1 MAKNVKIGVS
11 VDTNSGVAS
20 IGGLNKSFNQLG
32 NATQATNKYIKDI
45 EKSFLGL
52 SKSVID
58 MNAHLTQAYQG
69 YKTLA
74 LDIKNFGS
82 SFIEASKSFETAKT
96 QLAFITATTHS
107 NIDTTGKAI
116 SQLEKWKAATKSSEK
131 TFKDFNDL
139 HTKTGYSLQDLSS
152 MFQSFAS
159 TALNNMSFD
168 EAKKAFE
175 SIMIATS
182 NTSMSAN
189 QLSIT
194 MDSLGAGAFS
204 ASGDLRRFA
213 ESLGITNDAM
223 SEAKK
228 NGKLFDLFIEKT
240 KELTKYTDY
249 TTQTYEKQMQ
259 KFEANMQMLQAEI
272 SKPIFDTLKS
282 SLIDINTYIKD
293 NEKEIKAGIKAITEF
308 ATSFK
313 DLAIGAGLAYV
324 AFKSFN
330 SFKNSSFFTSLS
342 NGIKNVKKDYDD
354 LVEKQK
360 TSLELI
366 KKNENLKIQLQGLK
380 EAKNDLEKLK
390 ALMPDLANY
399 AKYNNKIDLGS
410 INKDGTKN
418 LSGVMIGREALLIE
432 QGARSEIKRLQKE
445 IIDNE
450 ALINQNI
457 IKRNPLLS
465 TIKGTMSN
473 LANSALNFTKA
484 LAPTAGLI
492 ALMTFIEKLYTNWD
506 NFDKALEKTSKRKLE
521 NKSSKELDEYVKN
534 LKSQMD
540 ALEANGSVLGAQIT
554 SKLDF
559 WYIKE
564 GVESVLKGTDYMFE
578 SVTGKQ
584 LKMNKEA
591 RKAYEQIQANL
602 KLAEEAAKKAKEQEF
617 KLEAIDNLP
626 ASVSKAMESL
636 KALRIPQSTEEQAEN
651 LRKQYELISETIQ
664 QITNNANWNKD
675 LAKLEQYNAL
685 VAQRT
690 HYEEYINKQEEQRL
704 KKEKEIANQ
713 KLAERIKEQNEAL
726 KEISQIGMS
735 EYDKKLSQINEKL
748 KVWKKL
754 GIDKNK
760 LKQAEESLKINL
772 DLESANKDFEDT
784 KNLMIEFYESI
795 ENKQEAWALKE
806 IELRDKY
813 SKLLSE
819 NLIKEEDFKKMI
831 KANKDAYFQ
840 MGKDSKKA
848 MSEVEKN
855 YNQMI
860 ANMQKTIESS
870 FFDVINGKIKTLKDL
885 FKDLGKTILQDFL
898 SPYISSLSGF
908 LSKAGAGVLSGLM
921 PNFAFGNVNSHSQ
934 TNAFSSVVEFAK
946 NQGLNLN
953 SDGKYQG
960 VVNGVEV
967 VMDKTGTIE
976 KGNNAFNNV
985 SNIIE
990 GASKL
995 DGIMSGE
1002 WIDKAGATYDKVM
1015 NWFGSSQ
1022 NAGSEISFSDALNA
1036 DGFSDFLSSSSDIS
1050 TTIENSSTNIIDSI
1064 GNGFNSLFDNL
1075 QGYINSIGTFGSNL
1089 LANGSAYLANF
1100 LGLGASF
1107 TNGASLAG
1115 MGLSGASN
1123 ALSLGFG
1130 EGLGYIGGT
1139 LANAA
1144 MGGLLGYGIGSLGDW
1159 LFKADTHAGTG
1170 GAIGGALGSIIMP
1183 GIGAIVGGLLGSV
1196 IGGIFG
1202 KTKVTGSGLQLWENI
1217 NFSDFFTNSNLQG
1230 YVDYQKKGWFSKKS
1244 WTEYN
1249 NLSDKKIKEIN
1260 RVLENQ
1266 YATLVKLNAN
1276 LDKFELVAGKYANN
1290 SLFDTA
1296 LPTALLKSFLN
1307 IDDKSEIDA
1316 QIVAIQ
1322 EKAKANNISYAQQL
1336 SNQFG
1341 TFMQMQTSILNQIYK
1356 NDPTKQAKLAYD
1368 DTMYALK
1375 TAMRNA
1381 TGGFSLFGLS
1391 EESFKDLGQ
1400 LSAEALNKAFNES
1413 LRQDFSPENLEIWQ
1427 QLTQAY
1433 TQAQEQVKN
1442 LLNSIIQKTQEL
1454 MQINQSFLSANGI
1467 SSSIFEVNHLMNS
1480 YATLM
1485 SGLKDDLNDSEKEM
1499 LKDIFSANDKLL
1511 SLGYEGLNEFLST
1524 GNTELRKQLVDII
1537 TQFKQISDKQ
1547 GGLIF
1552 SSEHLNKLAE
1562 VEKLINAYENK
1573 DESKE
1578 ADQVR
1583 LNENNKLLSKL
1594 NSELGILSSLGSFS
1608 TNLINQSIAT
1618 SESVALNYDKILK
1631 QAKND
1636 FKNGNLTSSSF
1647 SALQNAATQKANEI
1661 KNQASSFAE
1670 YQLQMLKMANE
1681 MKDLGGEADLNSIQ
1695 DKIEAITEENKK
1707 LQEKL
1712 DQTLKDTSNMTLE
1725 ELKEYK
1731 KTLIAQSEAEIA
1743 KMIEYL
1749 GEESPMAKYLQ
1760 ETIKSIKDGASL
1772 TETTLKN
1779 LEYALLQYQNNQAN
1793 IDKDLNNEIKNPYKK
1808 MKAFADGGI
1817 VTRPTNALIGENGY
1831 PEAVIP
1837 LKNGKGLKIDAS
1849 GVFEKIGIAFEKAI
1863 NKGFN
1868 SFEEKLDLIAS
1879 KIDNV
1884 DKSVKRANMDLS
1896 ILTKQTREIAEN
1908 I

>member
-32 NATQATNKYIKDI
+32 NATQTTNKYIKDI

-354 LVEKQK
+354 LIIKQK
-360 TSLELI
+360 EMKELVINQRNLKFQAQSFKDAIKDLERLQSLMPQKAKEVSNLAPFYSTSQKTMISAEKMLLQQEALKNIRNLEEEI
-366 KKNENLKIQLQGLK
+366 KKNE
-380 EAKNDLEKLK
+380 
-390 ALMPDLANY
+390 
-399 AKYNNKIDLGS
+399 
-410 INKDGTKN
+410 T
-418 LSGVMIGREALLIE
+418 
-432 QGARSEIKRLQKE
+432 
-445 IIDNE
+445 
-450 ALINQNI
+450 LINESI
-457 IKRNPLLS
+457 LKRNPLLS

-559 WYIKE
+559 WHIKE
-564 GVESVLKGTDYMFE
+564 GVESVLKGT
-578 SVTGKQ
+578 Q

-602 KLAEEAAKKAKEQEF
+602 KLAEEATKKAKEQEF

-1183 GIGAIVGGLLGSV
+1183 GIGTIVGGLLGSV

>member
-32 NATQATNKYIKDI
+32 NVTQATNKYIKDI

-139 HTKTGYSLQDLSS
+139 HTKTGYSLQDLAS
-152 MFQSFAS
+152 MFRSFSS

-182 NTSMSAN
+182 NTSMTTE
-189 QLSIT
+189 QLSMT
-194 MDSLGAGAFS
+194 MDSLGAGVFS

-259 KFEANMQMLQAEI
+259 KFEANMQMLKAEI
-272 SKPIFDTLKS
+272 SKPIFDALKN

-293 NEKEIKAGIKAITEF
+293 NEKEIKADIKAITEF

-354 LVEKQK
+354 LIIKQK
-360 TSLELI
+360 EMKELVINQRNLKFQAQSFKDAIKDLERLQSLMPQKAKEVSNLAPFYSTSQKTMISAEKMLLQQEALKNIRNLEEEI
-366 KKNENLKIQLQGLK
+366 KKNE
-380 EAKNDLEKLK
+380 
-390 ALMPDLANY
+390 
-399 AKYNNKIDLGS
+399 
-410 INKDGTKN
+410 T
-418 LSGVMIGREALLIE
+418 
-432 QGARSEIKRLQKE
+432 
-445 IIDNE
+445 
-450 ALINQNI
+450 LINESI
-457 IKRNPLLS
+457 LKRNPLLS

-748 KVWKKL
+748 KAWKKL

-1130 EGLGYIGGT
+1130 GGLGYIGGT

-1183 GIGAIVGGLLGSV
+1183 GIGTIVGGLLGSV

-1573 DESKE
+1573 DENKE
-1578 ADQVR
+1578 AEQVR

>member
-32 NATQATNKYIKDI
+32 NVTQATNKYIKDI

-107 NIDTTGKAI
+107 NIDATGKAI

-139 HTKTGYSLQDLSS
+139 HTKTGYSLQDLAS
-152 MFQSFAS
+152 MFRSFSS

-182 NTSMSAN
+182 NTSMTTE
-189 QLSIT
+189 QLSMT
-194 MDSLGAGAFS
+194 MDSLGAGVFS

-259 KFEANMQMLQAEI
+259 KFEANMQMLKAEI
-272 SKPIFDTLKS
+272 SKPIFDALKN

-293 NEKEIKAGIKAITEF
+293 NEKEIKADIKAITEF

-354 LVEKQK
+354 LIIKQK
-360 TSLELI
+360 EMKELVINQRNLKFQAQSFKDAIKDLERLQSLMPQKAKEVSNLAPFYSTSQKTMISAEKMLLQQEALKNIRNLEEEI
-366 KKNENLKIQLQGLK
+366 KKNE
-380 EAKNDLEKLK
+380 
-390 ALMPDLANY
+390 
-399 AKYNNKIDLGS
+399 
-410 INKDGTKN
+410 T
-418 LSGVMIGREALLIE
+418 
-432 QGARSEIKRLQKE
+432 
-445 IIDNE
+445 
-450 ALINQNI
+450 LINESI
-457 IKRNPLLS
+457 LKRNPLLS

-559 WYIKE
+559 WHIKE

-602 KLAEEAAKKAKEQEF
+602 KLAEEATKKAKEQEF

-1183 GIGAIVGGLLGSV
+1183 GIGTIVGGLLGSV

>member
-32 NATQATNKYIKDI
+32 NVTQATNKYIKDI

-107 NIDTTGKAI
+107 NIDATGKAI

-139 HTKTGYSLQDLSS
+139 HTKTGYSLQDLAS
-152 MFQSFAS
+152 MFRSFSS

-182 NTSMSAN
+182 NTSMTTE
-189 QLSIT
+189 QLSMT
-194 MDSLGAGAFS
+194 MDSLGAGVFS

-259 KFEANMQMLQAEI
+259 KFEANMQMLKAEI
-272 SKPIFDTLKS
+272 SKPIFDALKN

-293 NEKEIKAGIKAITEF
+293 NEKEIKADIKAITEF

-354 LVEKQK
+354 LIIKQK
-360 TSLELI
+360 EMKELVINQRNLKFQAQSFKDAIKDLERLQSLMPQKAKEVSNLAPFYSTSQKTMISAEKMLLQQEALKNIRNLEEEI
-366 KKNENLKIQLQGLK
+366 KKNE
-380 EAKNDLEKLK
+380 
-390 ALMPDLANY
+390 
-399 AKYNNKIDLGS
+399 
-410 INKDGTKN
+410 T
-418 LSGVMIGREALLIE
+418 
-432 QGARSEIKRLQKE
+432 
-445 IIDNE
+445 
-450 ALINQNI
+450 LINESI
-457 IKRNPLLS
+457 LKRNPLLS

-748 KVWKKL
+748 KAWKKL

-1130 EGLGYIGGT
+1130 GGLGYIGGT

-1183 GIGAIVGGLLGSV
+1183 GIGTIVGGLLGSV

>member
-32 NATQATNKYIKDI
+32 NATQTTNKYIKDI

-354 LVEKQK
+354 LIIKQK
-360 TSLELI
+360 EMKELVINQRNLKFQAQSFKDAIKDLERLQSLMPQKAKEVSNLAPFYSTSQKTMISAEKMLLQQEALKNIRNLEEEI
-366 KKNENLKIQLQGLK
+366 KKNE
-380 EAKNDLEKLK
+380 
-390 ALMPDLANY
+390 
-399 AKYNNKIDLGS
+399 
-410 INKDGTKN
+410 T
-418 LSGVMIGREALLIE
+418 
-432 QGARSEIKRLQKE
+432 
-445 IIDNE
+445 
-450 ALINQNI
+450 LINESI
-457 IKRNPLLS
+457 LKRNPLLS

-473 LANSALNFTKA
+473 LANCALNFTKA

-559 WYIKE
+559 WHIKE

-602 KLAEEAAKKAKEQEF
+602 KLAEEATKKAKEQEF

-1183 GIGAIVGGLLGSV
+1183 GIGTIVGGLLGSV

-1499 LKDIFSANDKLL
+1499 LKDI
-1511 SLGYEGLNEFLST
+1511 
-1524 GNTELRKQLVDII
+1524 LVLM
-1537 TQFKQISDKQ
+1537 IS
-1547 GGLIF
+1547 F
-1552 SSEHLNKLAE
+1552 
-1562 VEKLINAYENK
+1562 
-1573 DESKE
+1573 
-1578 ADQVR
+1578 
-1583 LNENNKLLSKL
+1583 
-1594 NSELGILSSLGSFS
+1594 
-1608 TNLINQSIAT
+1608 
-1618 SESVALNYDKILK
+1618 
-1631 QAKND
+1631 
-1636 FKNGNLTSSSF
+1636 
-1647 SALQNAATQKANEI
+1647 
-1661 KNQASSFAE
+1661 
-1670 YQLQMLKMANE
+1670 
-1681 MKDLGGEADLNSIQ
+1681 
-1695 DKIEAITEENKK
+1695 
-1707 LQEKL
+1707 
-1712 DQTLKDTSNMTLE
+1712 
-1725 ELKEYK
+1725 
-1731 KTLIAQSEAEIA
+1731 
-1743 KMIEYL
+1743 
-1749 GEESPMAKYLQ
+1749 
-1760 ETIKSIKDGASL
+1760 
-1772 TETTLKN
+1772 
-1779 LEYALLQYQNNQAN
+1779 
-1793 IDKDLNNEIKNPYKK
+1793 
-1808 MKAFADGGI
+1808 
-1817 VTRPTNALIGENGY
+1817 
-1831 PEAVIP
+1831 
-1837 LKNGKGLKIDAS
+1837 
-1849 GVFEKIGIAFEKAI
+1849 
-1863 NKGFN
+1863 
-1868 SFEEKLDLIAS
+1868 
-1879 KIDNV
+1879 
-1884 DKSVKRANMDLS
+1884 
-1896 ILTKQTREIAEN
+1896 
-1908 I
+1908 

>member
-32 NATQATNKYIKDI
+32 NVTQATNKYIKDI

-107 NIDTTGKAI
+107 NIDATGKAI

-139 HTKTGYSLQDLSS
+139 HTKTGYSLQDLAS
-152 MFQSFAS
+152 MFRSFSS

-182 NTSMSAN
+182 NTSMTTE
-189 QLSIT
+189 QLSMT
-194 MDSLGAGAFS
+194 MDSLGAGVFS

-259 KFEANMQMLQAEI
+259 KFEANMQMLKAEI
-272 SKPIFDTLKS
+272 SKPIFDALKN

-354 LVEKQK
+354 LIIKQK
-360 TSLELI
+360 EMKELVINQRNLKFQAQSFKDAIKDLERLQSLMPQKAKEVSNLAPFYSTSQKTMISAEKMLLQQEALKNIRNLEEEI
-366 KKNENLKIQLQGLK
+366 KKNE
-380 EAKNDLEKLK
+380 
-390 ALMPDLANY
+390 
-399 AKYNNKIDLGS
+399 
-410 INKDGTKN
+410 T
-418 LSGVMIGREALLIE
+418 
-432 QGARSEIKRLQKE
+432 
-445 IIDNE
+445 
-450 ALINQNI
+450 LINESI
-457 IKRNPLLS
+457 LKRNPLLS

-1183 GIGAIVGGLLGSV
+1183 GIGTIVGGLLGSV

-1400 LSAEALNKAFNES
+1400 LSAEALNKAFNGS

-1618 SESVALNYDKILK
+1618 SESVVLNYDKILK

-1779 LEYALLQYQNNQAN
+1779 LEYALLQYQNNQVN

>member
-189 QLSIT
+189 QLSNT

-223 SEAKK
+223 GEAKK

-354 LVEKQK
+354 LIIKQK
-360 TSLELI
+360 EMKELVINQRNLKFQAQSFKDAIKDLERLQSLMPQKAKEVSNLAPFYSTSQKTMISAEKMLLQQEALKNIRNLEEEI
-366 KKNENLKIQLQGLK
+366 KKNE
-380 EAKNDLEKLK
+380 
-390 ALMPDLANY
+390 
-399 AKYNNKIDLGS
+399 
-410 INKDGTKN
+410 T
-418 LSGVMIGREALLIE
+418 
-432 QGARSEIKRLQKE
+432 
-445 IIDNE
+445 
-450 ALINQNI
+450 LINESI
-457 IKRNPLLS
+457 LKRNPLLS

-1100 LGLGASF
+1100 LGLGVSF

-1130 EGLGYIGGT
+1130 GGLGYIGGT

-1183 GIGAIVGGLLGSV
+1183 GIGTIVGGLLGSV

-1202 KTKVTGSGLQLWENI
+1202 KTKVTGRGLQLWENI

-1837 LKNGKGLKIDAS
+1837 LKDGKGLKIDAS
-1849 GVFEKIGIAFEKAI
+1849 GVFEKLGNAFEKAI
-1863 NKGFN
+1863 NKGFK
-1868 SFEEKLDLIAS
+1868 SFEEKLDLIAL

>member
-32 NATQATNKYIKDI
+32 NVTQATNKYIKDI

-107 NIDTTGKAI
+107 NIDATGKAI

-139 HTKTGYSLQDLSS
+139 HTKTGYSLQDLAS
-152 MFQSFAS
+152 MFRSFSS

-182 NTSMSAN
+182 NTSMTTE
-189 QLSIT
+189 QLSMT
-194 MDSLGAGAFS
+194 MDSLGAGVFS

-259 KFEANMQMLQAEI
+259 KFEANMQMLKAEI
-272 SKPIFDTLKS
+272 SKPIFDALKN

-354 LVEKQK
+354 LIIKQK
-360 TSLELI
+360 EMKELVINQRNLKFQAQSFKDAIKDLERLQSLMPQKAKEVSNLAPFYSTSQKTMISAEKMLLQQEALKNIRNLEEEI
-366 KKNENLKIQLQGLK
+366 KKNE
-380 EAKNDLEKLK
+380 
-390 ALMPDLANY
+390 
-399 AKYNNKIDLGS
+399 
-410 INKDGTKN
+410 T
-418 LSGVMIGREALLIE
+418 
-432 QGARSEIKRLQKE
+432 
-445 IIDNE
+445 
-450 ALINQNI
+450 LINESI
-457 IKRNPLLS
+457 LKRNPLLS

-1183 GIGAIVGGLLGSV
+1183 GIGTIVGGLLGSV

-1618 SESVALNYDKILK
+1618 SESVVLNYDKILK

-1779 LEYALLQYQNNQAN
+1779 LEYALLQYQNNQVN

>member
-32 NATQATNKYIKDI
+32 NVTQATNKYIKDI

-354 LVEKQK
+354 LIIKQK
-360 TSLELI
+360 EMKELVINQRNLKFQAQSFKDAIKDLERLQSLMPQKAKEVSNLAPFYSTSQKTMISAEKMLLQQEALKNIRNLEEEI
-366 KKNENLKIQLQGLK
+366 KKNE
-380 EAKNDLEKLK
+380 
-390 ALMPDLANY
+390 
-399 AKYNNKIDLGS
+399 
-410 INKDGTKN
+410 T
-418 LSGVMIGREALLIE
+418 
-432 QGARSEIKRLQKE
+432 
-445 IIDNE
+445 
-450 ALINQNI
+450 LINESI
-457 IKRNPLLS
+457 LKRNPLLS

-473 LANSALNFTKA
+473 LANCALNFTKA

-591 RKAYEQIQANL
+591 SKAYEQIQANL
-602 KLAEEAAKKAKEQEF
+602 KLAEEATKKAKEQEF

-1130 EGLGYIGGT
+1130 GGLGYIGGT

-1183 GIGAIVGGLLGSV
+1183 GIGTIVGGLLGSV

-1202 KTKVTGSGLQLWENI
+1202 KTKVTGRGLQLWENI

-1779 LEYALLQYQNNQAN
+1779 LEYALLQYQNNGAI
-1793 IDKDLNNEIKNPYKK
+1793 IDKNLNDEVKNPYKK
-1808 MKAFADGGI
+1808 TKAFADGGI

-1837 LKNGKGLKIDAS
+1837 LKDGKGLKIDAS
-1849 GVFEKIGIAFEKAI
+1849 GVFEKLGNAFEKAI
-1863 NKGFN
+1863 NKGFK
-1868 SFEEKLDLIAS
+1868 SFEERLDLIAL

>member
-32 NATQATNKYIKDI
+32 NATQTTNKYIKDI

-182 NTSMSAN
+182 NTSMSAD
-189 QLSIT
+189 QLSNT

-354 LVEKQK
+354 LIIKQK
-360 TSLELI
+360 EMKELVINQRNLKFQAQSFKDAIKDLERLQSLMPQKAKEVSNLAPFYSTSQKTMISAEKMLLQQEALKNIRNLEEEI
-366 KKNENLKIQLQGLK
+366 KKNE
-380 EAKNDLEKLK
+380 
-390 ALMPDLANY
+390 
-399 AKYNNKIDLGS
+399 
-410 INKDGTKN
+410 T
-418 LSGVMIGREALLIE
+418 
-432 QGARSEIKRLQKE
+432 
-445 IIDNE
+445 
-450 ALINQNI
+450 LINESI
-457 IKRNPLLS
+457 LKRNPLLS

-473 LANSALNFTKA
+473 LANCALNFTKA

-636 KALRIPQSTEEQAEN
+636 KALSIPQSTEEQAEN

-748 KVWKKL
+748 KAWKKL

-1130 EGLGYIGGT
+1130 GGLGYIGGT

-1183 GIGAIVGGLLGSV
+1183 GIGTIVGGLLGSV

-1375 TAMRNA
+1375 TAMRNS

-1712 DQTLKDTSNMTLE
+1712 DQALKDTSNMTLE

-1779 LEYALLQYQNNQAN
+1779 LEYALLQYQNNQVN

>member
-32 NATQATNKYIKDI
+32 NVTQATNKYIKDI

-107 NIDTTGKAI
+107 NIDATGKAI

-139 HTKTGYSLQDLSS
+139 HTKTGYSLQDLAS
-152 MFQSFAS
+152 MFRSFSS

-182 NTSMSAN
+182 NTSMTTE
-189 QLSIT
+189 QLSMT
-194 MDSLGAGAFS
+194 MDSLGAGVFS

-259 KFEANMQMLQAEI
+259 KFEANMQMLKAEI
-272 SKPIFDTLKS
+272 SKPIFDALKN

-354 LVEKQK
+354 LIIKQK
-360 TSLELI
+360 EMKELVINQRNLKFQAQSFKDAIKDLERLQSLMPQKAKEVSNLAPFYSTSQKTMISAEKMLLQQEALKNIRNLEEEI
-366 KKNENLKIQLQGLK
+366 KKNE
-380 EAKNDLEKLK
+380 
-390 ALMPDLANY
+390 
-399 AKYNNKIDLGS
+399 
-410 INKDGTKN
+410 T
-418 LSGVMIGREALLIE
+418 
-432 QGARSEIKRLQKE
+432 
-445 IIDNE
+445 
-450 ALINQNI
+450 LINESI
-457 IKRNPLLS
+457 LKRNPLLS

-1183 GIGAIVGGLLGSV
+1183 GIGTIVGGLLGSV

-1779 LEYALLQYQNNQAN
+1779 LEYALLQYQNNQVN

>member
-1 MAKNVKIGVS
+1 M
-11 VDTNSGVAS
+11 
-20 IGGLNKSFNQLG
+20 
-32 NATQATNKYIKDI
+32 
-45 EKSFLGL
+45 
-52 SKSVID
+52 
-58 MNAHLTQAYQG
+58 
-69 YKTLA
+69 
-74 LDIKNFGS
+74 
-82 SFIEASKSFETAKT
+82 
-96 QLAFITATTHS
+96 
-107 NIDTTGKAI
+107 
-116 SQLEKWKAATKSSEK
+116 
-131 TFKDFNDL
+131 
-139 HTKTGYSLQDLSS
+139 
-152 MFQSFAS
+152 
-159 TALNNMSFD
+159 
-168 EAKKAFE
+168 
-175 SIMIATS
+175 
-182 NTSMSAN
+182 
-189 QLSIT
+189 
-194 MDSLGAGAFS
+194 
-204 ASGDLRRFA
+204 
-213 ESLGITNDAM
+213 
-223 SEAKK
+223 
-228 NGKLFDLFIEKT
+228 
-240 KELTKYTDY
+240 KELVIN
-249 TTQTYEKQMQ
+249 QRNL
-259 KFEANMQMLQAEI
+259 KFQAQ
-272 SKPIFDTLKS
+272 
-282 SLIDINTYIKD
+282 
-293 NEKEIKAGIKAITEF
+293 
-308 ATSFK
+308 SFK
-313 DLAIGAGLAYV
+313 DAIKDLERLQSLMPQKAKEVSNLAPFY
-324 AFKSFN
+324 S
-330 SFKNSSFFTSLS
+330 TS
-342 NGIKNVKKDYDD
+342 
-354 LVEKQK
+354 QK
-360 TSLELI
+360 TMISAEKMLLQQEALKNIRNLEEEI
-366 KKNENLKIQLQGLK
+366 KKNE
-380 EAKNDLEKLK
+380 
-390 ALMPDLANY
+390 
-399 AKYNNKIDLGS
+399 
-410 INKDGTKN
+410 T
-418 LSGVMIGREALLIE
+418 
-432 QGARSEIKRLQKE
+432 
-445 IIDNE
+445 
-450 ALINQNI
+450 LINESI
-457 IKRNPLLS
+457 LKRNPLLS

-473 LANSALNFTKA
+473 LANCALNFTKA

-1130 EGLGYIGGT
+1130 GGLGYIGGT

-1183 GIGAIVGGLLGSV
+1183 GIGTIVGGLLGSV

>member
-32 NATQATNKYIKDI
+32 NATQTTNKYIKDI

-354 LVEKQK
+354 LIIKQK
-360 TSLELI
+360 EMKELVINQRNLKFQAQSFKDAIKDLERLQSLMPQKAKEVSNLAPFYSTSQKTMISAEKMLLQQEALKNIRNLEEEI
-366 KKNENLKIQLQGLK
+366 KKNE
-380 EAKNDLEKLK
+380 
-390 ALMPDLANY
+390 
-399 AKYNNKIDLGS
+399 
-410 INKDGTKN
+410 T
-418 LSGVMIGREALLIE
+418 
-432 QGARSEIKRLQKE
+432 
-445 IIDNE
+445 
-450 ALINQNI
+450 LINESI
-457 IKRNPLLS
+457 LKRNPLLS

-473 LANSALNFTKA
+473 LANCALNFTKA

-1130 EGLGYIGGT
+1130 GGLGYIGGT

-1170 GAIGGALGSIIMP
+1170 GALGSIIMP
-1183 GIGAIVGGLLGSV
+1183 GIGTIVGGLLGSV

-1375 TAMRNA
+1375 TAMRNS

-1779 LEYALLQYQNNQAN
+1779 LEYALLQYQNNQVN

>member
-32 NATQATNKYIKDI
+32 NVTQATNKYIKDI

-107 NIDTTGKAI
+107 NIDATGKAI

-139 HTKTGYSLQDLSS
+139 HTKTGYSLQDLAS
-152 MFQSFAS
+152 MFRSFSS

-182 NTSMSAN
+182 NTSMTTE
-189 QLSIT
+189 QLSMT

-354 LVEKQK
+354 LIIKQK
-360 TSLELI
+360 EMKELVINQRNLKFQAQSFKDAIKDLERLQSLMPQKAKEVSNLAPFYSTSQKTMISAEKMLLQQEALKNIRNLEEEI
-366 KKNENLKIQLQGLK
+366 KKNE
-380 EAKNDLEKLK
+380 
-390 ALMPDLANY
+390 
-399 AKYNNKIDLGS
+399 
-410 INKDGTKN
+410 T
-418 LSGVMIGREALLIE
+418 
-432 QGARSEIKRLQKE
+432 
-445 IIDNE
+445 
-450 ALINQNI
+450 LINESI
-457 IKRNPLLS
+457 LKRNPLLS

-473 LANSALNFTKA
+473 LANCALNFTKA

-1130 EGLGYIGGT
+1130 GGLGYIGGT

-1183 GIGAIVGGLLGSV
+1183 GIGTIVGGLLGSV

-1375 TAMRNA
+1375 TAMRNS

-1779 LEYALLQYQNNQAN
+1779 LEYALLQYQNNQVN

>member
-32 NATQATNKYIKDI
+32 NVTQATNKYIKDI

-107 NIDTTGKAI
+107 NIDATGKAI

-139 HTKTGYSLQDLSS
+139 HTKTGYSLQDLAS
-152 MFQSFAS
+152 MFRSFSS

-182 NTSMSAN
+182 NTSMTTE
-189 QLSIT
+189 QLSMT
-194 MDSLGAGAFS
+194 MDSLGAGVFS

-259 KFEANMQMLQAEI
+259 KFEANMQMLKAEI
-272 SKPIFDTLKS
+272 SKPIFDALKN

-293 NEKEIKAGIKAITEF
+293 NEKEIKADIKAITEF

-354 LVEKQK
+354 LIIKQK
-360 TSLELI
+360 EMKELVINQRNLKFQAQSFKDAIKDLERLQSLMPQKAKEVSNLAPFYSTSQKTMISAEKMLLQQEALKNIRNLEEEI
-366 KKNENLKIQLQGLK
+366 KKNE
-380 EAKNDLEKLK
+380 
-390 ALMPDLANY
+390 
-399 AKYNNKIDLGS
+399 
-410 INKDGTKN
+410 T
-418 LSGVMIGREALLIE
+418 
-432 QGARSEIKRLQKE
+432 
-445 IIDNE
+445 
-450 ALINQNI
+450 LINESI
-457 IKRNPLLS
+457 LKRNPLLS

-748 KVWKKL
+748 KIWKKL

-990 GASKL
+990 GVSKL

-1130 EGLGYIGGT
+1130 GGLGYIGGT

-1183 GIGAIVGGLLGSV
+1183 GIGTIVGGLLGSV

-1524 GNTELRKQLVDII
+1524 GNTELRKELVDII

>member
-107 NIDTTGKAI
+107 NIDATGKAI

-139 HTKTGYSLQDLSS
+139 HTKTGYSLQDLAS

-182 NTSMSAN
+182 NTSMSTN

-194 MDSLGAGAFS
+194 MDSLGAGVFS

-213 ESLGITNDAM
+213 ESLGITNEAM

-259 KFEANMQMLQAEI
+259 KFQANMQMLQAEI

-282 SLIDINTYIKD
+282 SLIDINTYIND
-293 NEKEIKAGIKAITEF
+293 NEKEIKADIKAITEF

-313 DLAIGAGLAYV
+313 DLAIGVGLAYV

-354 LVEKQK
+354 LIIKQK
-360 TSLELI
+360 EMKELVINQRNLKFQAQSFKDAIKDLERLQSLMPQKAKEVSNLAPFYSTSQKTMISAEKMLLQQEALKNIRNLEEEI
-366 KKNENLKIQLQGLK
+366 KK
-380 EAKNDLEKLK
+380 
-390 ALMPDLANY
+390 
-399 AKYNNKIDLGS
+399 
-410 INKDGTKN
+410 
-418 LSGVMIGREALLIE
+418 
-432 QGARSEIKRLQKE
+432 
-445 IIDNE
+445 NE
-450 ALINQNI
+450 ALINESI
-457 IKRNPLLS
+457 LKRNPLLS

-636 KALRIPQSTEEQAEN
+636 KALRIPESTEEQAEN

-1130 EGLGYIGGT
+1130 GGLGYIGGT
-1139 LANAA
+1139 LVNAA

-1183 GIGAIVGGLLGSV
+1183 GIGTIVGGLLGSV

-1316 QIVAIQ
+1316 QIAAIQ
-1322 EKAKANNISYAQQL
+1322 EKAKANNISYAEQL

-1341 TFMQMQTSILNQIYK
+1341 TFMQMQTTILNQIYK

-1524 GNTELRKQLVDII
+1524 GNTELRKELVDII
-1537 TQFKQISDKQ
+1537 TQFKQINDKQ

-1594 NSELGILSSLGSFS
+1594 NSELSILSSLGSFS

-1837 LKNGKGLKIDAS
+1837 LKDGKGLKIDAS

>member
-32 NATQATNKYIKDI
+32 NVTQATNKYIKDI

-107 NIDTTGKAI
+107 NIDATGKAI

-139 HTKTGYSLQDLSS
+139 HTKTGYSLQDLAS
-152 MFQSFAS
+152 MFRSFSS

-182 NTSMSAN
+182 NTSMTTE
-189 QLSIT
+189 QLSMT
-194 MDSLGAGAFS
+194 MDSLGAGVFS

-259 KFEANMQMLQAEI
+259 KFEANMQMLKAEI
-272 SKPIFDTLKS
+272 SKPIFDALKN

-293 NEKEIKAGIKAITEF
+293 NEKEIKADIKAITEF

-354 LVEKQK
+354 LIIKQK
-360 TSLELI
+360 EMKELVINQRNLKFQAQSFKDAIKDLERLQSLMPQKAKEVSNLAPFYSTSQKTMISAEKMLLQQEALKNIRNLEEEI
-366 KKNENLKIQLQGLK
+366 KKNE
-380 EAKNDLEKLK
+380 
-390 ALMPDLANY
+390 
-399 AKYNNKIDLGS
+399 
-410 INKDGTKN
+410 T
-418 LSGVMIGREALLIE
+418 
-432 QGARSEIKRLQKE
+432 
-445 IIDNE
+445 
-450 ALINQNI
+450 LINESI
-457 IKRNPLLS
+457 LKRNPLLS

-1130 EGLGYIGGT
+1130 GGLGYIGGT

-1183 GIGAIVGGLLGSV
+1183 GIGTIVGGLLGSV

-1202 KTKVTGSGLQLWENI
+1202 KTKVTGRGLQLWENI

>member
-32 NATQATNKYIKDI
+32 NVTQATNKYIKDI

-107 NIDTTGKAI
+107 NIDATGKAI

-139 HTKTGYSLQDLSS
+139 HTKTGYSLQDLAS
-152 MFQSFAS
+152 MFRSFSS

-182 NTSMSAN
+182 NTSMTTE
-189 QLSIT
+189 QLSMT
-194 MDSLGAGAFS
+194 MDSLGAGVFS

-259 KFEANMQMLQAEI
+259 KFEANMQMLKAEI
-272 SKPIFDTLKS
+272 SKPIFDALKN

-293 NEKEIKAGIKAITEF
+293 NEKEIKADIKAITEF

-354 LVEKQK
+354 LIIKQK
-360 TSLELI
+360 EMKELVINQRNLKFQAQSFKDAIKDLERLQSLMPQKAKEVSNLAPFYSTSQKTMISAEKMLLQQEALKNIRNLEEEI
-366 KKNENLKIQLQGLK
+366 KKNE
-380 EAKNDLEKLK
+380 
-390 ALMPDLANY
+390 
-399 AKYNNKIDLGS
+399 
-410 INKDGTKN
+410 T
-418 LSGVMIGREALLIE
+418 
-432 QGARSEIKRLQKE
+432 
-445 IIDNE
+445 
-450 ALINQNI
+450 LINESI
-457 IKRNPLLS
+457 LKRNPLLS

-1107 TNGASLAG
+1107 TNGVSLAG

-1130 EGLGYIGGT
+1130 GGLGYIGGT

-1183 GIGAIVGGLLGSV
+1183 GIGTIVGGLLGSV

-1573 DESKE
+1573 DENKE
-1578 ADQVR
+1578 AEQVR

>member
-32 NATQATNKYIKDI
+32 NVTQATNKYIKDI

-330 SFKNSSFFTSLS
+330 SFKNSSFFTSFS

-540 ALEANGSVLGAQIT
+540 ALEA
-554 SKLDF
+554 K
-559 WYIKE
+559 
-564 GVESVLKGTDYMFE
+564 
-578 SVTGKQ
+578 
-584 LKMNKEA
+584 
-591 RKAYEQIQANL
+591 
-602 KLAEEAAKKAKEQEF
+602 
-617 KLEAIDNLP
+617 
-626 ASVSKAMESL
+626 
-636 KALRIPQSTEEQAEN
+636 
-651 LRKQYELISETIQ
+651 
-664 QITNNANWNKD
+664 
-675 LAKLEQYNAL
+675 
-685 VAQRT
+685 
-690 HYEEYINKQEEQRL
+690 L

-921 PNFAFGNVNSHSQ
+921 LNFAFGNVNSHSQ

-1183 GIGAIVGGLLGSV
+1183 GIGTIVGGLLGSV

>member
-32 NATQATNKYIKDI
+32 NVTQATNKYIKDI

-354 LVEKQK
+354 LIIKQK
-360 TSLELI
+360 EMKELVINQRNLKFQAQSFKDAIKDLERLQSLMPQKAKEVSNLAPFYSTSQKTMISAEKMLLQQEALKNIRNLEEEI
-366 KKNENLKIQLQGLK
+366 KKNE
-380 EAKNDLEKLK
+380 
-390 ALMPDLANY
+390 
-399 AKYNNKIDLGS
+399 
-410 INKDGTKN
+410 T
-418 LSGVMIGREALLIE
+418 
-432 QGARSEIKRLQKE
+432 
-445 IIDNE
+445 
-450 ALINQNI
+450 LINESI
-457 IKRNPLLS
+457 LKRNPLLS

-559 WYIKE
+559 WHIKE

-602 KLAEEAAKKAKEQEF
+602 KLAEEATKKAKEQEF

-748 KVWKKL
+748 KEWKKL

-772 DLESANKDFEDT
+772 DLENANKDFEDT

-806 IELRDKY
+806 IDLREKY

-908 LSKAGAGVLSGLM
+908 LSKAGAGVLSGLL
-921 PNFAFGNVNSHSQ
+921 PSFSFGSTNLNSQ

-1050 TTIENSSTNIIDSI
+1050 TTIENSSTNIIDSV

-1130 EGLGYIGGT
+1130 GGLGYIGGT

-1183 GIGAIVGGLLGSV
+1183 GIGTIVGGLLGSV

-1375 TAMRNA
+1375 TAMKNA

-1400 LSAEALNKAFNES
+1400 LSAQALNKAFNES

-1618 SESVALNYDKILK
+1618 SQSVALNYDKILK

-1779 LEYALLQYQNNQAN
+1779 LEYALLQYQNNQVN

>member
-32 NATQATNKYIKDI
+32 NATQTTNKYIKDI

-204 ASGDLRRFA
+204 TSGDLRRFA

-354 LVEKQK
+354 LIIKQK
-360 TSLELI
+360 EMKELVINQRNLKFQAQSFKDAIKDLERLQSLMPQKAKEVSNLAPFYSTSQKTMISAEKMLLQQEALKNIRNLEEEI
-366 KKNENLKIQLQGLK
+366 KKNE
-380 EAKNDLEKLK
+380 
-390 ALMPDLANY
+390 
-399 AKYNNKIDLGS
+399 
-410 INKDGTKN
+410 T
-418 LSGVMIGREALLIE
+418 
-432 QGARSEIKRLQKE
+432 
-445 IIDNE
+445 
-450 ALINQNI
+450 LINESI
-457 IKRNPLLS
+457 LKRNPLLS

-473 LANSALNFTKA
+473 LANCALNFTKA

-1022 NAGSEISFSDALNA
+1022 NAGSEISFSD
-1036 DGFSDFLSSSSDIS
+1036 FLSSSSDIS

-1130 EGLGYIGGT
+1130 GGLGYIGGT

-1183 GIGAIVGGLLGSV
+1183 GIGTIVGGLLGSV

-1375 TAMRNA
+1375 TAMRNS

-1779 LEYALLQYQNNQAN
+1779 LEYALLQYQNNQVN

>member
-354 LVEKQK
+354 LIIKQK
-360 TSLELI
+360 EMKELVINQRNLKFQAQSFKDAIKDLERLQSLMPQKAKEVSNLAPFYSTSQKTMISAEKMLLQQEALKNIRNLEEEI
-366 KKNENLKIQLQGLK
+366 KKNE
-380 EAKNDLEKLK
+380 
-390 ALMPDLANY
+390 
-399 AKYNNKIDLGS
+399 
-410 INKDGTKN
+410 T
-418 LSGVMIGREALLIE
+418 
-432 QGARSEIKRLQKE
+432 
-445 IIDNE
+445 
-450 ALINQNI
+450 LINESI
-457 IKRNPLLS
+457 LKRNPLLS

-540 ALEANGSVLGAQIT
+540 ALEATGSVLGAQIT

-559 WYIKE
+559 WHIKE
-564 GVESVLKGTDYMFE
+564 GVESVLKGT
-578 SVTGKQ
+578 Q

-602 KLAEEAAKKAKEQEF
+602 KLAEEATKKAKEQEF

-1064 GNGFNSLFDNL
+1064 GNGFSSLFDNL

-1183 GIGAIVGGLLGSV
+1183 GIGTIVGGLLGSV

-1375 TAMRNA
+1375 TAMRNS

>member
-32 NATQATNKYIKDI
+32 NATQTTNKYIKDI

-354 LVEKQK
+354 LIIKQK
-360 TSLELI
+360 EMKELVINQRNLKFQAQSFKDAIKDLERLQSLMPQKAKEVSNLAPFYSTSQKTMISAEKMLLQQEALKNIRNLEEEI
-366 KKNENLKIQLQGLK
+366 KKNE
-380 EAKNDLEKLK
+380 
-390 ALMPDLANY
+390 
-399 AKYNNKIDLGS
+399 
-410 INKDGTKN
+410 T
-418 LSGVMIGREALLIE
+418 
-432 QGARSEIKRLQKE
+432 
-445 IIDNE
+445 
-450 ALINQNI
+450 LINESI
-457 IKRNPLLS
+457 LKRNPLLS

-473 LANSALNFTKA
+473 LANCALNFTKA

-772 DLESANKDFEDT
+772 DLESANKD
-784 KNLMIEFYESI
+784 YESI

-1183 GIGAIVGGLLGSV
+1183 GIGTIVGGLLGSV

>member
-32 NATQATNKYIKDI
+32 NVTQATNKYIKDI

-107 NIDTTGKAI
+107 NIDATGKAI

-139 HTKTGYSLQDLSS
+139 HTKTGYSLQDLAS
-152 MFQSFAS
+152 MFRSFSS

-182 NTSMSAN
+182 NTSMTTE
-189 QLSIT
+189 QLSMT
-194 MDSLGAGAFS
+194 MDSLGAGVFS

-259 KFEANMQMLQAEI
+259 KFEANMQMLKAEI
-272 SKPIFDTLKS
+272 SKPIFDALKN

-293 NEKEIKAGIKAITEF
+293 NEKEIKADIKAITEF

-354 LVEKQK
+354 LIIKQK
-360 TSLELI
+360 EMKELVINQRNLKFQAQSFKDAIKDLERLQSLMPQKAKEVSNLAPFYSTSQKTMISAEKMLLQQEALKNIRNLEEEI
-366 KKNENLKIQLQGLK
+366 KKNE
-380 EAKNDLEKLK
+380 
-390 ALMPDLANY
+390 
-399 AKYNNKIDLGS
+399 
-410 INKDGTKN
+410 T
-418 LSGVMIGREALLIE
+418 
-432 QGARSEIKRLQKE
+432 
-445 IIDNE
+445 
-450 ALINQNI
+450 LINESI
-457 IKRNPLLS
+457 LKRNPLLS

-1130 EGLGYIGGT
+1130 GGLGYIGGT

-1183 GIGAIVGGLLGSV
+1183 GIGTIVGGLLGSV

-1524 GNTELRKQLVDII
+1524 GNTELRKELVDII

>member
-32 NATQATNKYIKDI
+32 NATQTTNKYIKDI

-354 LVEKQK
+354 LIIKQK
-360 TSLELI
+360 EMKELVINQRNLKFQAQSFKDAIKDLERLQSLMPQKAKEVSNLAPFYSTSQKTMISAEKMLLQQEALKNIRNLEEEI
-366 KKNENLKIQLQGLK
+366 KKNE
-380 EAKNDLEKLK
+380 
-390 ALMPDLANY
+390 
-399 AKYNNKIDLGS
+399 
-410 INKDGTKN
+410 T
-418 LSGVMIGREALLIE
+418 
-432 QGARSEIKRLQKE
+432 
-445 IIDNE
+445 
-450 ALINQNI
+450 LINESI
-457 IKRNPLLS
+457 LKRNPLLS

-473 LANSALNFTKA
+473 LANCALNFTKA

-602 KLAEEAAKKAKEQEF
+602 KLAEEATKKAKEQEF

-636 KALRIPQSTEEQAEN
+636 KALRIPQST
-651 LRKQYELISETIQ
+651 YELISETIQ

-921 PNFAFGNVNSHSQ
+921 LNFAFGNVNSHSQ

-1183 GIGAIVGGLLGSV
+1183 GIGTIVGGLLGSV

>member
-32 NATQATNKYIKDI
+32 NATQTTNKYIKDI

-58 MNAHLTQAYQG
+58 MNAHLAQAYQG

-107 NIDTTGKAI
+107 NIDVTGKAI

-131 TFKDFNDL
+131 TFKEFNDL

-259 KFEANMQMLQAEI
+259 KFEANMQMLKAEI
-272 SKPIFDTLKS
+272 SKPIFDTLKN

-293 NEKEIKAGIKAITEF
+293 NEKEIKADIKAITEF

-521 NKSSKELDEYVKN
+521 NKSAKELDEYVKN

-564 GVESVLKGTDYMFE
+564 GVESVLKGTDYIVE

-584 LKMNKEA
+584 LKMNQEA
-591 RKAYEQIQANL
+591 RKAYEQMQANL

-713 KLAERIKEQNEAL
+713 KLAERIKEQNKAL

-748 KVWKKL
+748 KEWKKL

-806 IELRDKY
+806 IDLRDKY

-848 MSEVEKN
+848 MSEAEKN

-898 SPYISSLSGF
+898 SPYISTLSAF
-908 LSKAGAGVLSGLM
+908 LSKAGAGVLGGLL
-921 PNFAFGNVNSHSQ
+921 PSFSFGSTNLNSQ

-946 NQGLNLN
+946 NQGLSLN

-960 VVNGVEV
+960 VVKGVEV
-967 VMDKTGTIE
+967 VMDKTGAIE

-1015 NWFGSSQ
+1015 DWFGSSQ

-1050 TTIENSSTNIIDSI
+1050 TTIENSSTNIIDGI

-1115 MGLSGASN
+1115 MGLSGVSN

-1130 EGLGYIGGT
+1130 GGLGYIGGT

-1183 GIGAIVGGLLGSV
+1183 GIGTIVGGLLGSV

-1202 KTKVTGSGLQLWENI
+1202 KTKVTGRGLQLWENI

-1244 WTEYN
+1244 WTKYN

-1307 IDDKSEIDA
+1307 IDDKSEINA
-1316 QIVAIQ
+1316 QIAAIQ

-1400 LSAEALNKAFNES
+1400 LSAQALNKAFNES

-1467 SSSIFEVNHLMNS
+1467 SSSIFEVNHLR
-1480 YATLM
+1480 
-1485 SGLKDDLNDSEKEM
+1485 KE
-1499 LKDIFSANDKLL
+1499 
-1511 SLGYEGLNEFLST
+1511 
-1524 GNTELRKQLVDII
+1524 LVDII

-1618 SESVALNYDKILK
+1618 SKSVALNYDKILK

-1749 GEESPMAKYLQ
+1749 GEESPMVKYLQ

-1808 MKAFADGGI
+1808 MKAFAEGGI

-1837 LKNGKGLKIDAS
+1837 LKDGKGLKIDAS

-1868 SFEEKLDLIAS
+1868 SFEEKLDLIAT

>member
-32 NATQATNKYIKDI
+32 NATQTTNKYIKDI

-182 NTSMSAN
+182 NTSMSAD
-189 QLSIT
+189 QLSNT

-354 LVEKQK
+354 LIIKQK
-360 TSLELI
+360 EMKELVINQRNLKFQAQSFKDAIKDLERLQSLMPQKAKEVSNLAPFYSTSQKTMISAEKMLLQQEALKNIRNLEEEI
-366 KKNENLKIQLQGLK
+366 KKNE
-380 EAKNDLEKLK
+380 
-390 ALMPDLANY
+390 
-399 AKYNNKIDLGS
+399 
-410 INKDGTKN
+410 T
-418 LSGVMIGREALLIE
+418 
-432 QGARSEIKRLQKE
+432 
-445 IIDNE
+445 
-450 ALINQNI
+450 LINESI
-457 IKRNPLLS
+457 LKRNPLLS

-473 LANSALNFTKA
+473 LANCALNFTKA

-636 KALRIPQSTEEQAEN
+636 KALSIPQSTEEQAEN

-748 KVWKKL
+748 KAWKKL

-1130 EGLGYIGGT
+1130 GGLGYIGGT

-1183 GIGAIVGGLLGSV
+1183 GIGTIVGGLLGSV

-1276 LDKFELVAGKYANN
+1276 LDKFELVARKYANN

-1375 TAMRNA
+1375 TAMRNS

-1779 LEYALLQYQNNQAN
+1779 LEYALLQYQNNQVN

>member
-189 QLSIT
+189 QLSNT

-223 SEAKK
+223 GEAKK

-354 LVEKQK
+354 LIIKQK
-360 TSLELI
+360 EMKELVINQRNLKFQAQSFKDAIKDLERLQSLMPQKAKEVSNLAPFYSTSQKTMISAEKMLLQQEALKNIRNLEEEI
-366 KKNENLKIQLQGLK
+366 KKNE
-380 EAKNDLEKLK
+380 
-390 ALMPDLANY
+390 
-399 AKYNNKIDLGS
+399 
-410 INKDGTKN
+410 T
-418 LSGVMIGREALLIE
+418 
-432 QGARSEIKRLQKE
+432 
-445 IIDNE
+445 
-450 ALINQNI
+450 LINESI
-457 IKRNPLLS
+457 LKRNPLLS

-1100 LGLGASF
+1100 LGLGVSF

-1130 EGLGYIGGT
+1130 GGLGYIGGT

-1183 GIGAIVGGLLGSV
+1183 GIGTIVGGLLGSV

-1202 KTKVTGSGLQLWENI
+1202 KTKVTGRGLQLWENI

-1837 LKNGKGLKIDAS
+1837 LKDGKGLKIDAS
-1849 GVFEKIGIAFEKAI
+1849 GVFEKLGNAFEKAI
-1863 NKGFN
+1863 NKGFK
-1868 SFEEKLDLIAS
+1868 SFEERLDLIAL

>member
-52 SKSVID
+52 SKSVIG

-82 SFIEASKSFETAKT
+82 YFIEASKSFETAKT

-107 NIDTTGKAI
+107 NIDATGKAI

-139 HTKTGYSLQDLSS
+139 HTKTGYSLQDLAS

-194 MDSLGAGAFS
+194 MDSLGAGVFS

-213 ESLGITNDAM
+213 ESLGITNEAM

-259 KFEANMQMLQAEI
+259 KFQANMQMLQAEI

-282 SLIDINTYIKD
+282 SLIDINTYIND
-293 NEKEIKAGIKAITEF
+293 NEKEIKADIKAITEF

-354 LVEKQK
+354 LIIKQK
-360 TSLELI
+360 EMKELVINQRNLKFKAQSFKDAIKDLERLQSLMPQKAKEVSNLAPFYSTSQKTMISAEKMLLQQEALKNIRNLEEEI
-366 KKNENLKIQLQGLK
+366 KK
-380 EAKNDLEKLK
+380 
-390 ALMPDLANY
+390 
-399 AKYNNKIDLGS
+399 
-410 INKDGTKN
+410 
-418 LSGVMIGREALLIE
+418 
-432 QGARSEIKRLQKE
+432 
-445 IIDNE
+445 NE
-450 ALINQNI
+450 ALINESI
-457 IKRNPLLS
+457 LKRNPLLS

-506 NFDKALEKTSKRKLE
+506 NFDKALEKTSKKKLE

-704 KKEKEIANQ
+704 KKEKELADQ
-713 KLAERIKEQNEAL
+713 KLIQRIKEQNEAL

-748 KVWKKL
+748 KEWKKL
-754 GIDKNK
+754 GIDQNK

-772 DLESANKDFEDT
+772 DLENANKDFEDT

-806 IELRDKY
+806 IDLREKY

-934 TNAFSSVVEFAK
+934 TNAFSSVVEFVK
-946 NQGLNLN
+946 NKGLNLN

-967 VMDKTGTIE
+967 VIDKTGTIE

-1130 EGLGYIGGT
+1130 GGLGYIGGT
-1139 LANAA
+1139 LVNAA

-1159 LFKADTHAGTG
+1159 LFKANTHAGTG

-1183 GIGAIVGGLLGSV
+1183 GIGTIVGGLLGSV

-1316 QIVAIQ
+1316 QIAAIQ
-1322 EKAKANNISYAQQL
+1322 EKAKANNISYAEQL

-1341 TFMQMQTSILNQIYK
+1341 TFMQMQTTILNQIYK

-1413 LRQDFSPENLEIWQ
+1413 LRQDFSPENLEIWR

-1442 LLNSIIQKTQEL
+1442 ILNSIIQKTQEL

-1524 GNTELRKQLVDII
+1524 GNTKLRKELVDII
-1537 TQFKQISDKQ
+1537 TQFKQINDKQ

-1661 KNQASSFAE
+1661 KNQASSFTE

-1712 DQTLKDTSNMTLE
+1712 DKTLKDTSNMTLE

-1837 LKNGKGLKIDAS
+1837 LKDGKGLKIDAS

>member
-1 MAKNVKIGVS
+1 
-11 VDTNSGVAS
+11 
-20 IGGLNKSFNQLG
+20 
-32 NATQATNKYIKDI
+32 
-45 EKSFLGL
+45 
-52 SKSVID
+52 
-58 MNAHLTQAYQG
+58 
-69 YKTLA
+69 
-74 LDIKNFGS
+74 
-82 SFIEASKSFETAKT
+82 
-96 QLAFITATTHS
+96 
-107 NIDTTGKAI
+107 
-116 SQLEKWKAATKSSEK
+116 
-131 TFKDFNDL
+131 
-139 HTKTGYSLQDLSS
+139 

-354 LVEKQK
+354 LIIKQK
-360 TSLELI
+360 EMKELVINQRNLKFQAQSFKDAIKDLERLQSLMPQKAKEVSNLAPFYSTSQKTMISAEKMLLQQEALKNIRNLEEEI
-366 KKNENLKIQLQGLK
+366 KKNE
-380 EAKNDLEKLK
+380 
-390 ALMPDLANY
+390 
-399 AKYNNKIDLGS
+399 
-410 INKDGTKN
+410 T
-418 LSGVMIGREALLIE
+418 
-432 QGARSEIKRLQKE
+432 
-445 IIDNE
+445 
-450 ALINQNI
+450 LINESI
-457 IKRNPLLS
+457 LKRNPLLS

-1183 GIGAIVGGLLGSV
+1183 GIGTIVGGLLGSV

>member
-32 NATQATNKYIKDI
+32 NVTQATNKYIKDI

-213 ESLGITNDAM
+213 ESLGITN
-223 SEAKK
+223 
-228 NGKLFDLFIEKT
+228 
-240 KELTKYTDY
+240 
-249 TTQTYEKQMQ
+249 
-259 KFEANMQMLQAEI
+259 
-272 SKPIFDTLKS
+272 
-282 SLIDINTYIKD
+282 
-293 NEKEIKAGIKAITEF
+293 
-308 ATSFK
+308 
-313 DLAIGAGLAYV
+313 
-324 AFKSFN
+324 
-330 SFKNSSFFTSLS
+330 
-342 NGIKNVKKDYDD
+342 
-354 LVEKQK
+354 
-360 TSLELI
+360 
-366 KKNENLKIQLQGLK
+366 
-380 EAKNDLEKLK
+380 
-390 ALMPDLANY
+390 
-399 AKYNNKIDLGS
+399 
-410 INKDGTKN
+410 
-418 LSGVMIGREALLIE
+418 
-432 QGARSEIKRLQKE
+432 
-445 IIDNE
+445 
-450 ALINQNI
+450 
-457 IKRNPLLS
+457 
-465 TIKGTMSN
+465 
-473 LANSALNFTKA
+473 SALNFTKA

-602 KLAEEAAKKAKEQEF
+602 KLAEEATKKAKEQEF

-898 SPYISSLSGF
+898 SSYISSLSGF

-1183 GIGAIVGGLLGSV
+1183 GIGTIVGGLLGSV

>member
-1 MAKNVKIGVS
+1 
-11 VDTNSGVAS
+11 
-20 IGGLNKSFNQLG
+20 
-32 NATQATNKYIKDI
+32 
-45 EKSFLGL
+45 
-52 SKSVID
+52 
-58 MNAHLTQAYQG
+58 
-69 YKTLA
+69 
-74 LDIKNFGS
+74 
-82 SFIEASKSFETAKT
+82 
-96 QLAFITATTHS
+96 
-107 NIDTTGKAI
+107 
-116 SQLEKWKAATKSSEK
+116 
-131 TFKDFNDL
+131 
-139 HTKTGYSLQDLSS
+139 
-152 MFQSFAS
+152 
-159 TALNNMSFD
+159 
-168 EAKKAFE
+168 
-175 SIMIATS
+175 
-182 NTSMSAN
+182 
-189 QLSIT
+189 
-194 MDSLGAGAFS
+194 
-204 ASGDLRRFA
+204 
-213 ESLGITNDAM
+213 M

-354 LVEKQK
+354 LIIKQK
-360 TSLELI
+360 EMKELVINQRNLKFQAQSFKDAIKDLERLQSLMPQKAKEVSNLAPFYSTSQKTMISAEKMLLQQEALKNIRNLEEEI
-366 KKNENLKIQLQGLK
+366 KKNE
-380 EAKNDLEKLK
+380 
-390 ALMPDLANY
+390 
-399 AKYNNKIDLGS
+399 
-410 INKDGTKN
+410 T
-418 LSGVMIGREALLIE
+418 
-432 QGARSEIKRLQKE
+432 
-445 IIDNE
+445 
-450 ALINQNI
+450 LINESI
-457 IKRNPLLS
+457 LKRNPLLS

-473 LANSALNFTKA
+473 LANCALNFTKA

-1183 GIGAIVGGLLGSV
+1183 GIGTIVGGLLGSV